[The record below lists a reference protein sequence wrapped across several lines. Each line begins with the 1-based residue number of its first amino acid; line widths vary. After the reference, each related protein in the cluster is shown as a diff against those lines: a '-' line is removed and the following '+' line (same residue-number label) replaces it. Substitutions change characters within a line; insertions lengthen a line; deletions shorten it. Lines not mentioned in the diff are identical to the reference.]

1 MGSMER
7 LNPHAKKSTLT
18 LPVEVHDRYNRALQV
33 GDTVLAPEPADT
45 RWTVKAI
52 DAELD
57 PRAQPNLVR
66 VELVKVHRF
75 HVQATKRVLDLVRVK
90 TAEENGAA
98 PSELQFFPPRV
109 VVCGV
114 EELAR
119 ARRLIQRVPT
129 RGAGDPGRVARKAG
143 RDGRKVGPPRSPCHR
158 ASK

>member
-18 LPVEVHDRYNRALQV
+18 LPVEVHDRYNRTLQV

-45 RWTVKAI
+45 SWTVQAI

-98 PSELQFFPPRV
+98 PSEAQFFP
-109 VVCGV
+109 
-114 EELAR
+114 L
-119 ARRLIQRVPT
+119 
-129 RGAGDPGRVARKAG
+129 
-143 RDGRKVGPPRSPCHR
+143 R
-158 ASK
+158 ASWWRRVLKRTR